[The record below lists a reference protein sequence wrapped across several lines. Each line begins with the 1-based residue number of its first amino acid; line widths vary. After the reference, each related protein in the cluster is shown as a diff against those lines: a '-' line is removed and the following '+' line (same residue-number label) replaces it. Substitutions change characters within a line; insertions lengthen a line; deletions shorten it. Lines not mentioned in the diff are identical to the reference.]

1 MKSYVYIENV
11 TQRDRLLLKSLF
23 DFELKEDVF
32 IFNEL
37 SKSECQLIENDFG
50 ITMTV
55 VFDGVDFVLDKIKTI
70 PKGYYSYPDFLLDL
84 YNSGY
89 VHEVQLDQELELTAN
104 TFLKYD
110 KSINKTSEVLY
121 LHRNTLNYRLDRIK
135 KITGLDLKSFKGA
148 FVFYLLKFVQITN
161 R

>member
-23 DFELKEDVF
+23 DFELKNDVF

-84 YNSGY
+84 YKSGY